1 MNEDQIMK
9 NIIAV
14 MNFVKEKL
22 PKGNTNIKD
31 AYIKLT
37 MGSPVKLKV

>member
-1 MNEDQIMK
+1 MK
-9 NIIAV
+9 NVIAV

-22 PKGNTNIKD
+22 PKGKTNIKD

-37 MGSPVKLKV
+37 MGAPVKLKV